1 MIRLT
6 ESVNWIGT
14 YRSGETHIN
23 TLNNASLPVF
33 IWIGAIILVLP
44 FNTGRAE
51 DCGIPEPGIV
61 FDSVTHDFGS
71 QVAGTLLKH
80 IFRFE
85 NQGSAPLL
93 IHDLKAG

>member
-1 MIRLT
+1 M
-6 ESVNWIGT
+6 
-14 YRSGETHIN
+14 
-23 TLNNASLPVF
+23 
-33 IWIGAIILVLP
+33 ILVLP
-44 FNTGRAE
+44 VSIGIAE
-51 DCGIPEPGIV
+51 DCGIAEPGIV

-80 IFRFE
+80 TFRFE